1 MMIGLIGAMFEEIEL
16 LKSYMDIRETKTIAM
31 REYYVGNLFGKEVVL
46 VFSKYGKVAVAS
58 AVTTL
63 IQVFSVD
70 FVVFTGVAGAGDST
84 LNIGDI
90 VIGDK
95 LIQHDMDVSPLAVF
109 SKYEIPLLGLTYF
122 QTENSIIENAKKSAL
137 HYIENVMHT
146 EIAAQY
152 LDEFKITRPNVVVG
166 TIASGDQ
173 FVADSTKV
181 QALSKDIDNLK
192 CIEMEGAALA
202 HVCYENNIPFIV
214 FRVISDKADEHAD
227 INFPKF
233 VEKAA
238 RYFTKGVLEQFIKLL

>member
-1 MMIGLIGAMFEEIEL
+1 M
-16 LKSYMDIRETKTIAM
+16 
-31 REYYVGNLFGKEVVL
+31 
-46 VFSKYGKVAVAS
+46 
-58 AVTTL
+58 
-63 IQVFSVD
+63 
-70 FVVFTGVAGAGDST
+70 FTGVAGAADST

-95 LIQHDMDVSPLAVF
+95 LVQHDMDVSPLAVF

-122 QTENSIIENAKKSAL
+122 RTENSIIQNAKKSAL
-137 HYIENVMHT
+137 YYIENVMHT

-152 LDEFKITRPNVVVG
+152 LEEFKITRPNVVVG

-173 FVADSTKV
+173 FVADSNKV
-181 QALSKDIDNLK
+181 QALCKDIDNLK

-214 FRVISDKADEHAD
+214 FRVISDNADEHAD

-233 VEKAA
+233 VENAA